1 MPTYLSRD
9 EALAKLQSLLGQDLR
24 QLAIQYGITVFK
36 ENAGF
41 NKGWAGHVIEHYLEL
56 PLNSL
61 QSPDFGDWELK
72 IVPLLKRKGQLVL
85 KETMAITMINPADI
99 ISKPFRQSH
108 LYNKLFRMIVC
119 GRLFVDR
126 EETYTTLER
135 CETFDFD
142 DYEDKELIDQ
152 IEQDYGNVRT
162 TENERSWTWIHLACL
177 LYAYSWSEKAPQA
190 LNLIASYH

>member
-41 NKGWAGHVIEHYLEL
+41 NKGWAG
-56 PLNSL
+56 
-61 QSPDFGDWELK
+61 
-72 IVPLLKRKGQLVL
+72 
-85 KETMAITMINPADI
+85 TMINPADI

-152 IEQDYGNVRT
+152 IEQDYENVRQVLSQFNDPR
-162 TENERSWTWIHLACL
+162 EGLRHLSGRMGIYVQPRTKGPGHGSISRAFYMRTRGLKKL
-177 LYAYSWSEKAPQA
+177 LK
-190 LNLIASYH
+190 L